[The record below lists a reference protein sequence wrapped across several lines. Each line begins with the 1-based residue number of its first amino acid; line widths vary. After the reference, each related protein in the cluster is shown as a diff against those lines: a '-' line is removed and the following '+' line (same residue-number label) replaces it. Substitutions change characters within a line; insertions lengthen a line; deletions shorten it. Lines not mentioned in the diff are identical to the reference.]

1 MSHSIIYFDGVCVL
15 CNNSIRFL
23 LKRDHQKRFKLG
35 FIQNITTDKN
45 IDSIV
50 LVHKGKKYYY
60 STAIIKSMTLLG
72 GVYTFAV
79 LFFLIPKQVRDYLYK
94 YLVRNR
100 YKWFGKHKSCPL
112 PPTDWDER
120 MI

>member
-1 MSHSIIYFDGVCVL
+1 MNHSLIYFDGVCVL

-35 FIQNITTDKN
+35 FIQNKTTDKD

-50 LVHKGKKYYY
+50 LVHKDKNYHY
-60 STAIIKSMTLLG
+60 STAIIKSLILLG
-72 GVYTFAV
+72 GVYNLAV
-79 LFFLIPKQVRDYLYK
+79 LFYLIPKQVRDYLYK
-94 YLVRNR
+94 YLARNR

-112 PPTDWDER
+112 PPKDWKDR

>member
-1 MSHSIIYFDGVCVL
+1 MNHSLIYFDGVCVL

-23 LKRDHQKRFKLG
+23 LKRDHQKRFKLD
-35 FIQNITTDKN
+35 FIQNISTDKN
-45 IDSIV
+45 IESIV
-50 LVHKGKKYYY
+50 LVHKDKKYYY
-60 STAIIKSMTLLG
+60 STAIIKSITLLG

-79 LFFLIPKQVRDYLYK
+79 LFILIPKQVRDYLYK
-94 YLVRNR
+94 HLASNR

-112 PPTDWDER
+112 PPKDWDER